1 MSGTINLGKVFGIQ
15 LRLHYSWFLIFA
27 LLAASLVAPD
37 WSSPFAWAI
46 GIATGLLFFTSVVAH
61 ELAHSLVGRAN
72 DIPVSSITL
81 FIFGGMAMMTREAS
95 RPKAELKMAAAGPI
109 CSAVIGG
116 ICLLIWRVLGQ
127 GMPPLVEQMVL
138 WLMIMNFA
146 LAVFNL
152 IPGFPLDGGRL
163 FRAAIWRRSG
173 DFRRATRIATRVGQG
188 VGYFFIGA
196 GISIVVLSF
205 VPFLSPPFGLN
216 SFSGLWL
223 AFIGWFLQG
232 AAQTSYRQTEW
243 RETLRQFTVAQVMS
257 ASYPVV
263 PPDITL
269 GRLVE
274 EHIFPTGY
282 RLFMV
287 VGEDRFEGILTL
299 DNIKAVSRQDWG
311 VTRVK
316 DIMTPRDKLRVVSP
330 DENALS
336 VLEGMNESGMNQI
349 LVVSG
354 GQVMGLVSRESLTG
368 FLRVHSE
375 LGIKK

>member
-1 MSGTINLGKVFGIQ
+1 MGGAVNLGKIFGIQ

-27 LLAASLVAPD
+27 LLTLALVSPE

-46 GIATGLLFFTSVVAH
+46 GIATGLLFFASVVAH

-72 DIPVSSITL
+72 GIPVISITL
-81 FIFGGMAMMTREAS
+81 FIFGGLAMMTREAAH
-95 RPKAELKMAAAGPI
+95 PKAELKMAAAGPI

-116 ICLLIWRVLGQ
+116 ICLSILRVLGQ
-127 GMPPLVEQMVL
+127 GMPPQVADMVW

-163 FRAAIWRRSG
+163 FRAAVWRRSG
-173 DFRRATRIATRVGQG
+173 DFRRSTRIATRVGQG

-196 GISIVVLSF
+196 GISIVVLSLF
-205 VPFLSPPFGLN
+205 GLSPFDLN
-216 SFSGLWL
+216 WFSGVWI
-223 AFIGWFLQG
+223 AFIGWFLRN

-243 RETLRQFTVAQVMS
+243 RETLRQFTAAQVMTS
-257 ASYPVV
+257 SYPVI

-269 GRLVE
+269 SRLVE
-274 EHIFPTGY
+274 EHIFPTGH

-287 VGEDRFEGILTL
+287 AGEGGFEGVLTL

-316 DIMTPRDKLRVVSP
+316 DIMTSRDQLRVAQAS
-330 DENALS
+330 ENALS
-336 VLEGMNESGMNQI
+336 ILERMNESGINQV
-349 LVVSG
+349 LVVSEG
-354 GQVMGLVSRESLTG
+354 RVMGLVTRESLTG

-375 LGIKK
+375 LGTK

>member
-1 MSGTINLGKVFGIQ
+1 MGGAINLGKIFGIQ

-27 LLAASLVAPD
+27 LLTVALVAPN
-37 WSSPFAWAI
+37 WYFPFAWAV
-46 GIATGLLFFTSVVAH
+46 GIATCLLFFASVVAH

-72 DIPVSSITL
+72 DIPVTSITL

-116 ICLLIWRVLGQ
+116 IFLLIWHFNP
-127 GMPPLVEQMVL
+127 GMPQLVEQMVL

-173 DFRRATRIATRVGQG
+173 DFRRSTRIATRVGQG

-196 GISIVVLSF
+196 GISIVVLSS
-205 VPFLSPPFGLN
+205 VPSVSPPFDLN
-216 SFSGLWL
+216 WFSGLWL
-223 AFIGWFLQG
+223 VFIGWFLQN
-232 AAQTSYRQTEW
+232 AAQASYRQTEQ
-243 RETLRQFTVAQVMS
+243 REALRRFTAAQVMTS
-257 ASYPVV
+257 SYPTI

-269 GRLVE
+269 SRLVE

-287 VGEDRFEGILTL
+287 AGEGGFEGILTL

-316 DIMTPRDKLRVVSP
+316 DIMTPRDQLVVAQAS
-330 DENALS
+330 ENALS
-336 VLEGMNESGMNQI
+336 ILERMNEGGINQI
-349 LVVSG
+349 LVVSEG
-354 GQVMGLVSRESLTG
+354 RVIGLVTRDSLMA
-368 FLRVHSE
+368 FLRVHAE
-375 LGIKK
+375 LGTK

>member
-1 MSGTINLGKVFGIQ
+1 MGSAINLGKVFGIQ
-15 LRLHYSWFLIFA
+15 LRLHYSWFLIFV
-27 LLAASLVAPD
+27 LLAVALVAPD

-46 GIATGLLFFTSVVAH
+46 GIATCLLFFVSVVAH

-72 DIPVSSITL
+72 DIPVTSITL
-81 FIFGGMAMMTREAS
+81 FIFGGMAMMTREAAN
-95 RPKAELKMAAAGPI
+95 PKAELKMAAAGPI

-116 ICLLIWRVLGQ
+116 ICLLIWYFNP
-127 GMPPLVEQMVL
+127 GMPPLVVKMVE

-152 IPGFPLDGGRL
+152 IPGFPLDGGRI

-173 DFRRATRIATRVGQG
+173 DFRRSTRIAARVGQG

-196 GISIVVLSF
+196 GISMVVLSLF
-205 VPFLSPPFGLN
+205 GLSPFGLN
-216 SFSGLWL
+216 WFSGVWL
-223 AFIGWFLQG
+223 AFIGWFLQN
-232 AAQTSYRQTEW
+232 AAQTSYQQTEW
-243 RETLRQFTVAQVMS
+243 RETLRQFTAAQLMS
-257 ASYPVV
+257 ASYPAI

-287 VGEDRFEGILTL
+287 TSQEGFQGILTL
-299 DNIKAVSRQDWG
+299 DSIKSVPRQDWG

-316 DIMTPRDKLRVVSP
+316 DIMTHRDKLESASP
-330 DENALS
+330 SENALS
-336 VLEGMNESGMNQI
+336 VLERMNESGLNQI
-349 LVVSG
+349 LVVSEG
-354 GQVMGLVSRESLTG
+354 RVMGLITRDSLTG

-375 LGIKK
+375 LGRK

>member
-1 MSGTINLGKVFGIQ
+1 MGGTINLGKVFGIQ
-15 LRLHYSWFLIFA
+15 LKLHYSWFLIFI
-27 LLAASLVAPD
+27 LLAVSLVAPD

-46 GIATGLLFFTSVVAH
+46 GIATCLLFFISVVAH

-72 DIPVSSITL
+72 GIPVSSITL

-95 RPKAELKMAAAGPI
+95 YPKAELKMAAAGPI
-109 CSAVIGG
+109 CSAIIGG
-116 ICLLIWRVLGQ
+116 ICLLILGGLGQ
-127 GMPPLVEQMVL
+127 VIPTRVAEMFW
-138 WLMIMNFA
+138 WLMFMNFA
-146 LAVFNL
+146 LAIFNL

-173 DFRRATRIATRVGQG
+173 NFRHSTRIATRVGQG
-188 VGYFFIGA
+188 VGYLFIGG
-196 GISIVVLSF
+196 GIGVAVLSL
-205 VPFLSPPFGLN
+205 VPLVQLPLSLN
-216 SFSGLWL
+216 PFSGLWL
-223 AFIGWFLQG
+223 AFIGWFLKS

-243 RETLRQFTVAQVMS
+243 REALRRFTAAQVMS
-257 ASYPVV
+257 TSNPVV

-282 RLFMV
+282 QLFMV
-287 VGEDRFEGILTL
+287 FSEDRFEGILTL
-299 DNIKAVSRQDWG
+299 DSIKAVSRRDWG
-311 VTRVK
+311 ITRAK
-316 DIMTPRDKLRVVSP
+316 DIMTPRDKLRVASP

-349 LVVSG
+349 LVVREG
-354 GQVMGLVSRESLTG
+354 RVMGLVNRESLTG

-375 LGIKK
+375 LGTK

>member
-1 MSGTINLGKVFGIQ
+1 MGGAVNLGKLFGIQ

-27 LLAASLVAPD
+27 LLAVSLVAPN
-37 WSSPFAWAI
+37 WYSPFAWAI
-46 GIATGLLFFTSVVAH
+46 GIATCLLFFASVVAH

-72 DIPVSSITL
+72 DIPVTSITL
-81 FIFGGMAMMTREAS
+81 FIFGGLAMMTREAAH
-95 RPKAELKMAAAGPI
+95 PKAELKMAAAGPI

-116 ICLLIWRVLGQ
+116 ICFLIWSFSPGL
-127 GMPPLVEQMVL
+127 PPLVAQMVL
-138 WLMIMNFA
+138 WLMIMNLA

-163 FRAAIWRRSG
+163 FRAAVWRRSG
-173 DFRRATRIATRVGQG
+173 DFRRSTRIATRVGQG

-196 GISIVVLSF
+196 GISIVVLSLF
-205 VPFLSPPFGLN
+205 GLSPFDLN
-216 SFSGLWL
+216 WFSGVWI
-223 AFIGWFLQG
+223 AFIGWFLRN

-243 RETLRQFTVAQVMS
+243 RETLRQFTAAQVMTS
-257 ASYPVV
+257 SYPVI

-269 GRLVE
+269 SRLVE
-274 EHIFPTGY
+274 EHIFPTGH

-287 VGEDRFEGILTL
+287 AGEGGFEGVLTL

-316 DIMTPRDKLRVVSP
+316 DIMTSRDQLRVAQAS
-330 DENALS
+330 ENALS
-336 VLEGMNESGMNQI
+336 ILERMNESGINQV
-349 LVVSG
+349 LVVSEG
-354 GQVMGLVSRESLTG
+354 RVMGLVTRESLTG

-375 LGIKK
+375 LGTK

>member
-1 MSGTINLGKVFGIQ
+1 MGSAINLGKIFGIQ

-27 LLAASLVAPD
+27 LLAVSLVAPD
-37 WSSPFAWAI
+37 WASPFAWAI
-46 GIATGLLFFTSVVAH
+46 GIATCLLFFVSVVAH

-72 DIPVSSITL
+72 GITVTNITL
-81 FIFGGMAMMTREAS
+81 FIFGGMAMMTKEAS
-95 RPKAELKMAAAGPI
+95 NPKAELKMAAAGPA

-116 ICLLIWRVLGQ
+116 ICFLIRFFSP
-127 GMPPLVEQMVL
+127 GMPQLVDDMVW
-138 WLMIMNFA
+138 WLMVMNFA
-146 LAVFNL
+146 LAIFNL

-173 DFRRATRIATRVGQG
+173 DFRRSTRIATRVGQG

-196 GISIVVLSF
+196 GVSIVVLSLF
-205 VPFLSPPFGLN
+205 GMSPFGLN

-257 ASYPVV
+257 ASYPTV

-269 GRLVE
+269 SRLVE

-287 VGEDRFEGILTL
+287 VSEDRLEGILSL
-299 DNIKAVSRQDWG
+299 DNIKAVSRKDWD

-316 DIMTPRDKLRVVSP
+316 DIMTPRDKLGVVSP
-330 DENALS
+330 GDNALS
-336 VLEGMNESGMNQI
+336 VLERMSESGTNQI
-349 LVVSG
+349 LVVSEG
-354 GQVMGLVSRESLTG
+354 RVTGLVTRESLTA

-375 LGIKK
+375 LGRSR

>member
-1 MSGTINLGKVFGIQ
+1 MGGAVNLGKLFGIQ

-27 LLAASLVAPD
+27 LLAVSLVAPN
-37 WSSPFAWAI
+37 WSSLFAWAI
-46 GIATGLLFFTSVVAH
+46 GIATCLLFFASVVAH

-72 DIPVSSITL
+72 DIPVTSITL
-81 FIFGGMAMMTREAS
+81 FIFGGLAMMTREVAH
-95 RPKAELKMAAAGPI
+95 PKAELKMAAAGPI

-116 ICLLIWRVLGQ
+116 ICFLIWSFSPGL
-127 GMPPLVEQMVL
+127 PPLVAQMVL

-173 DFRRATRIATRVGQG
+173 DFRRSTRIATRVGQG

-196 GISIVVLSF
+196 GISIVVLSLF
-205 VPFLSPPFGLN
+205 GLSPFDLN
-216 SFSGLWL
+216 WFSGLWI
-223 AFIGWFLQG
+223 AFIGWFLRN
-232 AAQTSYRQTEW
+232 AAQASYRQTEW
-243 RETLRQFTVAQVMS
+243 RETLRQFTAAQVMTS
-257 ASYPVV
+257 SYPVI

-269 GRLVE
+269 SRLVE
-274 EHIFPTGY
+274 EHIFPTGH

-287 VGEDRFEGILTL
+287 AGEGGFEGVLTL

-316 DIMTPRDKLRVVSP
+316 DIMTSRDQLRVAQAS
-330 DENALS
+330 ENALS
-336 VLEGMNESGMNQI
+336 ILERMNESGINQV
-349 LVVSG
+349 LVVSEG
-354 GQVMGLVSRESLTG
+354 RVMGLVTRESLTG

-375 LGIKK
+375 LGTK

>member
-1 MSGTINLGKVFGIQ
+1 MGGAINLGKIFGIQ

-27 LLAASLVAPD
+27 LLAVSLVAPN

-46 GIATGLLFFTSVVAH
+46 GITFGLLFFASVVAH

-72 DIPVSSITL
+72 GIPVTSITL
-81 FIFGGMAMMTREAS
+81 FIFGGMAMMTREAAH
-95 RPKAELKMAAAGPI
+95 PKAELKMAAAGPI
-109 CSAVIGG
+109 CSAAIGG
-116 ICLLIWRVLGQ
+116 ICLLIRSFSPGLPQ
-127 GMPPLVEQMVL
+127 LVADMVL

-173 DFRRATRIATRVGQG
+173 DFRRSTRIATRVGQG
-188 VGYFFIGA
+188 VGYFFIGG
-196 GISIVVLSF
+196 GISVAVLSLF
-205 VPFLSPPFGLN
+205 VQLPVGLN
-216 SFSGLWL
+216 LFSGLWL
-223 AFIGWFLQG
+223 AFIGWFLQN
-232 AAQTSYRQTEW
+232 AAQASYRQTEW
-243 RETLRQFTVAQVMS
+243 RETLRQFTAAQVMTT
-257 ASYPVV
+257 SYPTV

-269 GRLVE
+269 SRLVE

-287 VGEDRFEGILTL
+287 ASEGGFEGILTL

-316 DIMTPRDKLRVVSP
+316 DIMTPRDQLGVAQAS
-330 DENALS
+330 ENALS
-336 VLEGMNESGMNQI
+336 ILERMNESGNNQI
-349 LVVSG
+349 LVVSEG
-354 GQVMGLVSRESLTG
+354 RVIGLVTRESLTG
-368 FLRVHSE
+368 FLRIHSE
-375 LGIKK
+375 LGTK

>member
-1 MSGTINLGKVFGIQ
+1 MGGAINLGKIFGIQ

-27 LLAASLVAPD
+27 LLAVSLVAPN

-46 GIATGLLFFTSVVAH
+46 GITTGLLFFASVVAH

-72 DIPVSSITL
+72 GIPVTSITL
-81 FIFGGMAMMTREAS
+81 FIFGGMAMMTREAAH
-95 RPKAELKMAAAGPI
+95 PKAELKMAAAGPI

-116 ICLLIWRVLGQ
+116 ICLLIRSFSPGLPQ
-127 GMPPLVEQMVL
+127 LVADMVL

-173 DFRRATRIATRVGQG
+173 DFRRSTRIATRVGQG
-188 VGYFFIGA
+188 VGYFFIGG
-196 GISIVVLSF
+196 GISVAVLSLF
-205 VPFLSPPFGLN
+205 VQLPVGLN
-216 SFSGLWL
+216 LFSGLWL
-223 AFIGWFLQG
+223 AFIGWFLQN
-232 AAQTSYRQTEW
+232 AAQASYRQTEW
-243 RETLRQFTVAQVMS
+243 REALRQFTAAQVMNT
-257 ASYPVV
+257 SYPRV

-269 GRLVE
+269 SRLVE

-287 VGEDRFEGILTL
+287 ASEGGFEGILTL

-316 DIMTPRDKLRVVSP
+316 DIMTPRYQLGVAQAS
-330 DENALS
+330 ENALS
-336 VLEGMNESGMNQI
+336 ILERMNESGNNQI
-349 LVVSG
+349 LVVSEG
-354 GQVMGLVSRESLTG
+354 RVIGLVTRESLTG
-368 FLRVHSE
+368 FLRIHSE
-375 LGIKK
+375 LGTK

>member
-1 MSGTINLGKVFGIQ
+1 MGGAINLGKIFGIQ

-27 LLAASLVAPD
+27 LLAVSLVAPN

-46 GIATGLLFFTSVVAH
+46 GITTGLLFFASVVAH

-72 DIPVSSITL
+72 GIPVTSITL
-81 FIFGGMAMMTREAS
+81 FIFGGMAMMTREATH
-95 RPKAELKMAAAGPI
+95 PKAELKMAAAGPI

-116 ICLLIWRVLGQ
+116 ICLLIRSFSPGLPQ
-127 GMPPLVEQMVL
+127 LVADMVL

-173 DFRRATRIATRVGQG
+173 DFRRSTRIATRVGQG
-188 VGYFFIGA
+188 VGYFFIGG
-196 GISIVVLSF
+196 GISVAVLSLF
-205 VPFLSPPFGLN
+205 VQLPVGLN
-216 SFSGLWL
+216 LFSGLWL
-223 AFIGWFLQG
+223 AFIGWFLQN
-232 AAQTSYRQTEW
+232 AAQASYRQTEW
-243 RETLRQFTVAQVMS
+243 RETLRQFTAAQVMTT
-257 ASYPVV
+257 SYPTV

-269 GRLVE
+269 SRLVE

-287 VGEDRFEGILTL
+287 ASEGGFEGILTL

-316 DIMTPRDKLRVVSP
+316 DIMTPHDQLGVAKAS
-330 DENALS
+330 ENALS
-336 VLEGMNESGMNQI
+336 ILERMNESGNNQI
-349 LVVSG
+349 LVVSEG
-354 GQVMGLVSRESLTG
+354 RVIGLVTRESLTG
-368 FLRVHSE
+368 FLRIHSE
-375 LGIKK
+375 LGTK

>member
-1 MSGTINLGKVFGIQ
+1 MGGAINLGKIFGIQ

-27 LLAASLVAPD
+27 LLAVSLVAPN

-46 GIATGLLFFTSVVAH
+46 GITTGLLFFASVVAH

-72 DIPVSSITL
+72 GIPVTSITL
-81 FIFGGMAMMTREAS
+81 FIFGGMAMMTREAAH
-95 RPKAELKMAAAGPI
+95 PKAELKMAAAGPI

-116 ICLLIWRVLGQ
+116 ICLLIRSFSPGLPQ
-127 GMPPLVEQMVL
+127 LVADMVL

-173 DFRRATRIATRVGQG
+173 DFRRSTRIATRVGQG
-188 VGYFFIGA
+188 VGYFFIGG
-196 GISIVVLSF
+196 GISVAVLSLF
-205 VPFLSPPFGLN
+205 VQLPVGLN
-216 SFSGLWL
+216 LFSGLWL
-223 AFIGWFLQG
+223 AFIGWFLQN
-232 AAQTSYRQTEW
+232 AAQASYRQTEW
-243 RETLRQFTVAQVMS
+243 REALRQFTAAQVMTT
-257 ASYPVV
+257 SYPMV

-269 GRLVE
+269 SRLVE

-287 VGEDRFEGILTL
+287 AGEGGFEGILTL

-316 DIMTPRDKLRVVSP
+316 DIMTPRDQLGVAQAS
-330 DENALS
+330 ENALS
-336 VLEGMNESGMNQI
+336 ILERMNESGINQI
-349 LVVSG
+349 LVVSEG
-354 GQVMGLVSRESLTG
+354 RVIGLVTRESLTG
-368 FLRVHSE
+368 FLRIHSE
-375 LGIKK
+375 LGIK

>member
-1 MSGTINLGKVFGIQ
+1 MGGAINLGKIFGIQ

-27 LLAASLVAPD
+27 LLAVSLVAPN

-46 GIATGLLFFTSVVAH
+46 GITTGLLFFASVVAH

-72 DIPVSSITL
+72 GIPVTSITL
-81 FIFGGMAMMTREAS
+81 FIFGGMAMMTREAAH
-95 RPKAELKMAAAGPI
+95 PKAELKMAAAGPI

-116 ICLLIWRVLGQ
+116 ICLLIRSFSPGLPQ
-127 GMPPLVEQMVL
+127 LVADMVL

-173 DFRRATRIATRVGQG
+173 DFRRSTRIATRVGQG
-188 VGYFFIGA
+188 VGYFFIGG
-196 GISIVVLSF
+196 GISVAVLSLF
-205 VPFLSPPFGLN
+205 VQLPVGLN
-216 SFSGLWL
+216 LFSGLWL
-223 AFIGWFLQG
+223 AFIGWFLQN
-232 AAQTSYRQTEW
+232 AAQASYRQTEW
-243 RETLRQFTVAQVMS
+243 RETLRQFTAAQVMTT
-257 ASYPVV
+257 SYPTV

-269 GRLVE
+269 SRLVE

-287 VGEDRFEGILTL
+287 AGEGGFEGILTL

-316 DIMTPRDKLRVVSP
+316 DIMTPRDQLGVAQAS
-330 DENALS
+330 ENALS
-336 VLEGMNESGMNQI
+336 ILERMNESGNNQI
-349 LVVSG
+349 LVVSEG
-354 GQVMGLVSRESLTG
+354 RVIGLVTRESLTG
-368 FLRVHSE
+368 FLRIHSE
-375 LGIKK
+375 LGTK

>member
-1 MSGTINLGKVFGIQ
+1 MGGAINLGKIFGIQ

-27 LLAASLVAPD
+27 LLAVSLVAPN

-46 GIATGLLFFTSVVAH
+46 GITTGLLFFASVVAH

-72 DIPVSSITL
+72 GIPVTSITL
-81 FIFGGMAMMTREAS
+81 FIFGGMAMMTREAAH
-95 RPKAELKMAAAGPI
+95 PKAELKMAAAGPI

-116 ICLLIWRVLGQ
+116 ICLLIRSFSPGLPQ
-127 GMPPLVEQMVL
+127 LVADMVL

-173 DFRRATRIATRVGQG
+173 DFRRSTRIATRVGQG
-188 VGYFFIGA
+188 VGYFFIGG
-196 GISIVVLSF
+196 GISVAVLSLF
-205 VPFLSPPFGLN
+205 VQLPVGLN
-216 SFSGLWL
+216 LFSGLWL
-223 AFIGWFLQG
+223 AFIGWFLQN
-232 AAQTSYRQTEW
+232 AAQASYRQTEW
-243 RETLRQFTVAQVMS
+243 RETLRQFTAAQVMTT
-257 ASYPVV
+257 SYPTV

-269 GRLVE
+269 SRLVE

-287 VGEDRFEGILTL
+287 ASEGGFEGILTL

-316 DIMTPRDKLRVVSP
+316 DIMTPRDQLGVAQAS
-330 DENALS
+330 ENALS
-336 VLEGMNESGMNQI
+336 ILERMNESGNNQI
-349 LVVSG
+349 LVVSEG
-354 GQVMGLVSRESLTG
+354 RVIGLVTRESLTG
-368 FLRVHSE
+368 FLRIHSE
-375 LGIKK
+375 LGTK

>member
-1 MSGTINLGKVFGIQ
+1 MGGAVNLGKLFGIQ

-27 LLAASLVAPD
+27 LLTLALVSPE

-46 GIATGLLFFTSVVAH
+46 GIATCLLFFASVVAH

-72 DIPVSSITL
+72 DIPVTSITL
-81 FIFGGMAMMTREAS
+81 FIFGGLAMMTREVAH
-95 RPKAELKMAAAGPI
+95 PKAELKMAAAGPI

-116 ICLLIWRVLGQ
+116 ICFLIWSFSPGL
-127 GMPPLVEQMVL
+127 PPLVAQMVL

-173 DFRRATRIATRVGQG
+173 DFRRSTRIATRVGQG

-196 GISIVVLSF
+196 GISIVVLSLF
-205 VPFLSPPFGLN
+205 GLSPFDLN
-216 SFSGLWL
+216 WFSGLWI
-223 AFIGWFLQG
+223 AFIGWFLRN
-232 AAQTSYRQTEW
+232 AAQASYRQTEW
-243 RETLRQFTVAQVMS
+243 RETLRQFTAAQVMTS
-257 ASYPVV
+257 SYPVI

-269 GRLVE
+269 SRLVE
-274 EHIFPTGY
+274 EHIFPTGH

-287 VGEDRFEGILTL
+287 AGEGGFEGVLTL

-316 DIMTPRDKLRVVSP
+316 DIMTSRDQLRAAQAS
-330 DENALS
+330 ENALS
-336 VLEGMNESGMNQI
+336 ILERMNESGINQV
-349 LVVSG
+349 LVVSEG
-354 GQVMGLVSRESLTG
+354 RVMGLVSRESLTG

-375 LGIKK
+375 LGTK

>member
-1 MSGTINLGKVFGIQ
+1 MQMGSAINLGKIFGIQ

-27 LLAASLVAPD
+27 LLAVSLVAPD

-46 GIATGLLFFTSVVAH
+46 GIATCLLFFASVVAH
-61 ELAHSLVGRAN
+61 EMAHSLVGRAN
-72 DIPVSSITL
+72 GIPVTSITL

-95 RPKAELKMAAAGPI
+95 HPKAELKMAAAGPA
-109 CSAVIGG
+109 CSAIIGG
-116 ICLLIWRVLGQ
+116 ICFLIWSFSPGI
-127 GMPPLVEQMVL
+127 PPLVEQMVL
-138 WLMIMNFA
+138 WLMVMNFA

-173 DFRRATRIATRVGQG
+173 DFRRSTRIATRVGQG
-188 VGYFFIGA
+188 VGYSFIGG
-196 GISIVVLSF
+196 GISIAVLSLF
-205 VPFLSPPFGLN
+205 GLSPFDLN
-216 SFSGLWL
+216 PFSGLWL

-232 AAQTSYRQTEW
+232 AARTSYRQTEY
-243 RETLRQFTVAQVMS
+243 RETLRQFTAAQVMS
-257 ASYPVV
+257 ASYPTV

-287 VGEDRFEGILTL
+287 VSEDRLEGILTL
-299 DNIKAVSRQDWG
+299 ENIKAVSRRDWG

-316 DIMTPRDKLRVVSP
+316 DIMTPRDKLRVASP

-349 LVVSG
+349 LVVG
-354 GQVMGLVSRESLTG
+354 EGRVMGLVTRESLTG

-375 LGIKK
+375 LGIK

>member
-1 MSGTINLGKVFGIQ
+1 MGSAINLGKIFGIQ

-27 LLAASLVAPD
+27 LLAVSLVAPD
-37 WSSPFAWAI
+37 WASPFAWAI
-46 GIATGLLFFTSVVAH
+46 GIAFCLLFFVSVVAH

-72 DIPVSSITL
+72 GITVTNITL

-95 RPKAELKMAAAGPI
+95 HPKAELKMAAAGPA
-109 CSAVIGG
+109 CSAIIGG
-116 ICLLIWRVLGQ
+116 ICLLILSFNP
-127 GMPPLVEQMVL
+127 GMPLLVEQMVW

-173 DFRRATRIATRVGQG
+173 DFRRSTRIATRVGQG

-205 VPFLSPPFGLN
+205 VPSVAPPFGLN
-216 SFSGLWL
+216 SFSGVWL
-223 AFIGWFLQG
+223 VFIGWFLQS
-232 AAQTSYRQTEW
+232 AAQTSYRQAEW

-257 ASYPVV
+257 TSYPAV

-269 GRLVE
+269 SRLVE

-287 VGEDRFEGILTL
+287 VSEDRFEGVLSL
-299 DNIKAVSRQDWG
+299 NDIKAVSRKGWD
-311 VTRVK
+311 VTRVR
-316 DIMTPRDKLRVVSP
+316 DIMTPRDKLGVVSP
-330 DENALS
+330 GDNALS
-336 VLEGMNESGMNQI
+336 VLERMSESGVNQV
-349 LVVSG
+349 LVVSRG
-354 GQVMGLVSRESLTG
+354 RVTGLVTRESLMG

-375 LGIKK
+375 LGMK

>member
-1 MSGTINLGKVFGIQ
+1 MGSAINLGKIFGIQ

-27 LLAASLVAPD
+27 LLAVSLVAPN

-46 GIATGLLFFTSVVAH
+46 GIATCLLFFTSVVAH

-72 DIPVSSITL
+72 DIPVTSITL
-81 FIFGGMAMMTREAS
+81 FIFGGLAMMTREAAH
-95 RPKAELKMAAAGPI
+95 PKAELKMAAAGPI

-116 ICLLIWRVLGQ
+116 ICFLIWSFGP
-127 GMPPLVEQMVL
+127 GMPPLVAQMVL

-152 IPGFPLDGGRL
+152 IPGFPLDGGRI

-173 DFRRATRIATRVGQG
+173 DFRRSTRIATRVGRG
-188 VGYFFIGA
+188 VGYFFIGG
-196 GISIVVLSF
+196 GISIVVLSLF
-205 VPFLSPPFGLN
+205 FLLPFGLN
-216 SFSGLWL
+216 PFSGLWL
-223 AFIGWFLQG
+223 VFIGWFLQN

-243 RETLRQFTVAQVMS
+243 RETLRQFTAAQVVTS
-257 ASYPVV
+257 SYPVI

-269 GRLVE
+269 SRLVE
-274 EHIFPTGY
+274 DHIFPTGY

-287 VGEDRFEGILTL
+287 AGEGGFEGILTL
-299 DNIKAVSRQDWG
+299 DNIKAVPRQDWG

-316 DIMTPRDKLRVVSP
+316 DIMTPRDQLMVAQAS
-330 DENALS
+330 ENALS
-336 VLEGMNESGMNQI
+336 ILERMNESGINQI
-349 LVVSG
+349 LVVSEG
-354 GQVMGLVSRESLTG
+354 RVIGLVTRESLTG

-375 LGIKK
+375 LSAK

>member
-1 MSGTINLGKVFGIQ
+1 MGGAINLGKIFGIQ

-27 LLAASLVAPD
+27 LLAVSLVAPN

-46 GIATGLLFFTSVVAH
+46 GITTGLLFFASVVAH

-72 DIPVSSITL
+72 GIPVTSITL
-81 FIFGGMAMMTREAS
+81 FIFGGMAMMTREAAH
-95 RPKAELKMAAAGPI
+95 PKAELKMAAAGPI

-116 ICLLIWRVLGQ
+116 ICLLIRSFSPGLPQ
-127 GMPPLVEQMVL
+127 LVADMVL

-173 DFRRATRIATRVGQG
+173 DFRRSTRIATRVGQG
-188 VGYFFIGA
+188 VGYFFIGG
-196 GISIVVLSF
+196 GISVAVLSLF
-205 VPFLSPPFGLN
+205 VQLPVGLN
-216 SFSGLWL
+216 LFSGLWL
-223 AFIGWFLQG
+223 AFIGWFLQN
-232 AAQTSYRQTEW
+232 AAQASYRQTEW
-243 RETLRQFTVAQVMS
+243 RETLRQFTAAQVMTT
-257 ASYPVV
+257 SYPTV

-269 GRLVE
+269 SRLVE

-287 VGEDRFEGILTL
+287 ASEGGFEGILTL

-316 DIMTPRDKLRVVSP
+316 DIMTPRYQLGVAQAS
-330 DENALS
+330 ENALS
-336 VLEGMNESGMNQI
+336 ILERMNESGINQI
-349 LVVSG
+349 LVVSEG
-354 GQVMGLVSRESLTG
+354 RVIGLVTRESLTG
-368 FLRVHSE
+368 FLRIHSE
-375 LGIKK
+375 LGTK

>member
-1 MSGTINLGKVFGIQ
+1 MGGAVNLGKLFGIQ

-27 LLAASLVAPD
+27 LLTLALVSPE

-46 GIATGLLFFTSVVAH
+46 GIATCLLFFASVVAH

-72 DIPVSSITL
+72 DIPVTSITL
-81 FIFGGMAMMTREAS
+81 FFFGGLAMMTREAAH
-95 RPKAELKMAAAGPI
+95 PKAELKMAAAGPI

-116 ICLLIWRVLGQ
+116 ICFLIWSFSPGL
-127 GMPPLVEQMVL
+127 PPLVAQMVL

-173 DFRRATRIATRVGQG
+173 DFRRSTRIATRVGQG

-196 GISIVVLSF
+196 GISIVVLSLF
-205 VPFLSPPFGLN
+205 GLSPFDLN
-216 SFSGLWL
+216 WFSGVWI
-223 AFIGWFLQG
+223 AFIGWFLRN
-232 AAQTSYRQTEW
+232 AAQASYRQTEW
-243 RETLRQFTVAQVMS
+243 RETLRQFTAAQVMTS
-257 ASYPVV
+257 SYPVI

-269 GRLVE
+269 SRLVE
-274 EHIFPTGY
+274 EHIFPTGH

-287 VGEDRFEGILTL
+287 AGEGGFEGVLTL

-316 DIMTPRDKLRVVSP
+316 DIMTSRDQLRVAQAS
-330 DENALS
+330 ENALS
-336 VLEGMNESGMNQI
+336 ILERMNESGINQV
-349 LVVSG
+349 LVVSEG
-354 GQVMGLVSRESLTG
+354 RVMGLVSRESLTG
-368 FLRVHSE
+368 FFRVHSE
-375 LGIKK
+375 LGTK